1 MKILMISSEAAPLAK
16 AGGLADMV
24 ASLTTH
30 LFAMGHDVRL
40 LLPFYRGMNAGT
52 LRRFSLRVKVG
63 FRDEE
68 LVCRETRLPDSDA
81 PVYLLEHP
89 IYSDRDG
96 IYGNSDQEFFF
107 DNAKRFALLS
117 RASFALVR
125 ALDWYP
131 EVLHSHDWP
140 TALVPVY
147 LRSLESELRDGGA
160 ISVFTI
166 HNIGYQGIF
175 SPHDLHYTRLRQRDL
190 CPESGME
197 MEQLNFLSA
206 AVLCADYISTV
217 SPQYAREIQT
227 DEYGHGLEKFLS
239 RRKED
244 LFGILNGIDT
254 EVWSPATDS
263 FIPRPFSPDDLAGK
277 LDARKKLL
285 TLTGM
290 NPDEDTAVVGI
301 VSRLVE
307 QKGFHELCGPGEK
320 SLERILETLPC
331 RIIVLGT
338 GERWCEEAL
347 LELAGSHRNLSVT
360 IGFDEALAHLIEA
373 GSDFFLMPSRYEPCG
388 LNQMYSLRYGTVPVV
403 RRTGG
408 LADTVVDYFREPE
421 AATGF
426 LFDEQSGEAVYRTLA
441 EALRIFAEE
450 PQTIQAMQRRGMAE
464 DFSWDHSAERY
475 LELYRFGLRRH
486 VKLQPQS

>member
-1 MKILMISSEAAPLAK
+1 MSRPL
-16 AGGLADMV
+16 
-24 ASLTTH
+24 T
-30 LFAMGHDVRL
+30 
-40 LLPFYRGMNAGT
+40 GT
-52 LRRFSLRVKVG
+52 
-63 FRDEE
+63 
-68 LVCRETRLPDSDA
+68 PD
-81 PVYLLEHP
+81 
-89 IYSDRDG
+89 
-96 IYGNSDQEFFF
+96 
-107 DNAKRFALLS
+107 
-117 RASFALVR
+117 
-125 ALDWYP
+125 
-131 EVLHSHDWP
+131 VLHSHDWP

-147 LRSLESELRDGGA
+147 LRSLESELRDRGA

-175 SPHDLHYTRLRQRDL
+175 SPHDLHYTRLRRRDL
-190 CPESGME
+190 CPESGTE
-197 MEQLNFLSA
+197 LEQLNFLAA

-227 DEYGHGLEKFLS
+227 DEYGHGLETFLN

-254 EVWSPATDS
+254 DVWNPAADD
-263 FIPRPFSPDDLAGK
+263 FIPRPFSADDLAGK
-277 LDARKKLL
+277 RDARRKLL
-285 TLTGM
+285 SLTGM
-290 NPDEDTAVVGI
+290 NPDEDRAVVGI

-307 QKGFHELCGPGEK
+307 QKGFRELCGPGEK
-320 SLERILETLPC
+320 SLEKILDTLPC

-338 GERWCEEAL
+338 GEKWCEEAL
-347 LELAGSHRNLSVT
+347 LELARSHPNLSVT
-360 IGFDEALAHLIEA
+360 TGFDEALAHLIEA

-408 LADTVVDYFREPE
+408 LADTVVDYFREP
-421 AATGF
+421 ATATGF

-450 PQTIQAMQRRGMAE
+450 PETIQAMQRRGMAE

-475 LELYRFGLRRH
+475 LELYRYGLRRH
-486 VKLQPQS
+486 GNPQPSS

>member
-24 ASLTTH
+24 SSLTSH
-30 LFAMGHDVRL
+30 LSALGHDVRL
-40 LLPFYRGMNAGT
+40 LLPYYRGMNAQT
-52 LRRFSLRVKVG
+52 LQRFPLSVKVG

-68 LVCRETRLPDSDA
+68 LICREARLPDSDA
-81 PVYLLEHP
+81 PVYLLDHP
-89 IYSDRDG
+89 CFSGRDG
-96 IYGNSDQEFFF
+96 IYGNSGEEFFF

-117 RASFALVR
+117 RSPFALIR

-131 EVLHSHDWP
+131 DVLHSHDWP
-140 TALVPVY
+140 TALVSVY
-147 LRSLESELRDGGA
+147 LRSLEAELSERGM
-160 ISVFTI
+160 ISIFTI

-175 SPHDLHYTRLRQRDL
+175 SPHDLHYTRLRRRDL
-190 CPESGME
+190 RTENGTE
-197 MEQLNFLSA
+197 MEQLNFLAA
-206 AVLCADYISTV
+206 AVLCADFISTV
-217 SPQYAREIQT
+217 SPRYAREIQT
-227 DEYGHGLEKFLS
+227 PEYGHGLDAFLS

-244 LFGILNGIDT
+244 LFGILNGINT
-254 EVWSPATDS
+254 KVWNPAADR
-263 FIPRPFSPDDLAGK
+263 FIPRPISMDDLSGK
-277 LDARKKLL
+277 AEARKKLL
-285 TLTGM
+285 TLTGL
-290 NPDEDTAVVGI
+290 NPDENTAVVGI

-307 QKGFHELCGPGEK
+307 QKGFRELCGPGEK
-320 SLERILETLPC
+320 SLERILDTLDC
-331 RIIVLGT
+331 RIVVLGT
-338 GERWCEEAL
+338 GEKWCEEAF
-347 LELAGSHRNLSVT
+347 LELARSHRNLSVK

-388 LNQMYSLRYGTVPVV
+388 LNQMYSLRYGTIPVV

-441 EALRIFAEE
+441 EALRIFSEE
-450 PQTIQAMQRRGMAE
+450 PQTIRAMQRRGMAE

-486 VKLQPQS
+486 REQQPQT